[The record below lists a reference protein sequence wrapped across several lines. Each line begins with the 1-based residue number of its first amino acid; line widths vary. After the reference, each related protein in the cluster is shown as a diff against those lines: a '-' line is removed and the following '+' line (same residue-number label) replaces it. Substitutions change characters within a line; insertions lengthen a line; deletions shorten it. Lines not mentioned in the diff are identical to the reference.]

1 MEGGFELKK
10 LSQKFSLQIRA
21 RRITKKL
28 REKTPG
34 PTLKIEGGLRVFVIC
49 DNIVGK
55 CDKRD

>member
-1 MEGGFELKK
+1 MEDGFELKK

-34 PTLKIEGGLRVFVIC
+34 LTLKIEGGAPSLFL
-49 DNIVGK
+49 
-55 CDKRD
+55 